1 MSAFCGLV
9 FSITKGDTGDT
20 GMRRHE
26 ETNRRATGYSRA
38 EQGQRNLTDLPE
50 SLSKAKHPKQHV

>member
-9 FSITKGDTGDT
+9 FSITKGDTG
-20 GMRRHE
+20 MRHHE
-26 ETNRRATGYSRA
+26 ETNRRAKGYSRA